1 MHSLAEDLIAP
12 GPGFVP
18 ADRVARLGT
27 ETVFAVSAEAAALTA
42 QGRTI
47 YPFHLG
53 DLNIPTAEPVVEAML
68 RAVRDGKTTYCA
80 NAGVAPL
87 REALAADVG
96 AARGV
101 TYTADDVS
109 VQPGGKPVIG
119 KWLMA
124 AMNMGDEVLYPNPGF
139 PIYASFI
146 EFVGGVAVPYGY
158 VDDGDRYTID
168 IDAMERRITPRTRL
182 LILNDLHNPT
192 AAECTAEE
200 LDRIAEIALKHDL
213 LVLSDEAYFDVR
225 FAGAS
230 ESIVSRPGMQERTV
244 ILYTF
249 SKKYAMTGWRL
260 GAAVGPKPVIDIIT
274 RMNVNMESCPNHF
287 AQYGALAALTGDQ
300 AGPREM
306 MARLQGRRDAALR
319 ILNETP
325 GRALS
330 HAGID
335 VLPVSGRHRRR
346 PPDRLRRS
354 RGLPA
359 PAAGQDRRLV
369 LHPPALR
376 EGSAGRDRVPS
387 PSGVFRRDHRTDRG
401 GPRRV
406 QGLHRI
412 HRARRVLDPPRR
424 HQDERPA
431 RRRYREPPPGA
442 LRREVP
448 EDLRRRPDDHRRD
461 RA

>member
-1 MHSLAEDLIAP
+1 MHSLAEDLAVP

-27 ETVFAVSAEAAALTA
+27 ETVFAVSAEAAALAA
-42 QGRTI
+42 QGRKI

-53 DLNIPTAEPVVEAML
+53 DLNIPTAEPIVEAML
-68 RAVRDGKTTYCA
+68 RAIRDGKTTYCA
-80 NAGVAPL
+80 NAGIAPL

-119 KWLMA
+119 KFLMA

-158 VDDGDRYTID
+158 VDAGDRFRVD
-168 IDAMERRITPRTRL
+168 IDAIERRITPRTRL

-192 AAECTAEE
+192 AAECTPEE
-200 LDRIAEIALKHDL
+200 LDRIAEIALEHDL

-225 FAGAS
+225 FGGAS
-230 ESIVSRPGMQERTV
+230 QSLVSRPGMQERTV

-260 GAAVGPKPVIDIIT
+260 GAAVGPRPIIDIIT

-306 MARLQGRRDAALR
+306 MARLKGRRDAALR
-319 ILNETP
+319 ILADTP
-325 GRALS
+325 GVRCHTPESTFYLYPDVTGAVRL
-330 HAGID
+330 AGC
-335 VLPVSGRHRRR
+335 
-346 PPDRLRRS
+346 
-354 RGLPA
+354 
-359 PAAGQDRRLV
+359 AGHEDFRRLLLDKTGV
-369 LHPPALR
+369 SFCTRQHFGKAVPGETGYHLR
-376 EGSAGRDRVPS
+376 LAY
-387 PSGVFRRDHRTDRG
+387 SGVTTAQIEEGLGAFRAFIEST
-401 GPRRV
+401 
-406 QGLHRI
+406 
-412 HRARRVLDPPRR
+412 
-424 HQDERPA
+424 
-431 RRRYREPPPGA
+431 EPT
-442 LRREVP
+442 ES
-448 EDLRRRPDDHRRD
+448 
-461 RA
+461 

>member
-1 MHSLAEDLIAP
+1 MHSLAEDLTAP
-12 GPGFVP
+12 GHGFVP

-42 QGRTI
+42 QGRKI

-68 RAVRDGKTTYCA
+68 RAIRDGKTTYCP
-80 NAGVAPL
+80 NAGIPQL

-158 VDDGDRYTID
+158 VDAGDRYAID
-168 IDAMERRITPRTRL
+168 IDAIERRITPRTRL

-200 LDRIAEIALKHDL
+200 LDRIAEIALEHDL

-325 GRALS
+325 GVRCHTPGSTFYLYPDVTGAVRLTGC
-330 HAGID
+330 AGHED
-335 VLPVSGRHRRR
+335 F
-346 PPDRLRRS
+346 
-354 RGLPA
+354 
-359 PAAGQDRRLV
+359 RRLLLDKTGV
-369 LHPPALR
+369 SFCTRLHFGKAVPGETGYHLR
-376 EGSAGRDRVPS
+376 LAY
-387 PSGVFRRDHRTDRG
+387 SGVTTA
-401 GPRRV
+401 
-406 QGLHRI
+406 QIEEGLGAFKAFI
-412 HRARRVLDPPRR
+412 
-424 HQDERPA
+424 ESTEPA
-431 RRRYREPPPGA
+431 ES
-442 LRREVP
+442 
-448 EDLRRRPDDHRRD
+448 
-461 RA
+461 